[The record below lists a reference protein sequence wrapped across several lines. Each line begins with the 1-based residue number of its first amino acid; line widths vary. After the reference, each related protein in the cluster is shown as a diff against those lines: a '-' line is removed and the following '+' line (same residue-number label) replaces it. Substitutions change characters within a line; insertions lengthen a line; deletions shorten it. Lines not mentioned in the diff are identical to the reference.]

1 MLSSYDITAKLVTF
15 VDTFTDI
22 SDIFTDISDIL
33 TDIPDIPDIQTS
45 HKSCCITRD
54 WQNTSKGP
62 SIVRELIA
70 LIKKK
75 V

>member
-33 TDIPDIPDIQTS
+33 TDISDILTDIPDIPDIQTS
-45 HKSCCITRD
+45 HKSCSITRD
-54 WQNTSKGP
+54 
-62 SIVRELIA
+62 
-70 LIKKK
+70 
-75 V
+75 